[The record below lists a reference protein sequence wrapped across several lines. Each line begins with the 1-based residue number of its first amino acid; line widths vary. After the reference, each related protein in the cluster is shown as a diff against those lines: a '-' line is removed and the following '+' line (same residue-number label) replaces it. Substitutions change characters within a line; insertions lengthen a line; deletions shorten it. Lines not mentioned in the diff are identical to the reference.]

1 MIMLNLKEGIEWVT
15 PNYESHPKRSYLRAG
30 ARIECF
36 TIVGDS
42 GGAMNRK
49 LTLSDDPVFTLLLP
63 SEDAAKE
70 LMNDLYYGEYTGA

>member
-1 MIMLNLKEGIEWVT
+1 MDQVT
-15 PNYESHPKRSYLRAG
+15 PNYEFYPKRRYLRDG
-30 ARIECF
+30 IRIECF
-36 TIVGDS
+36 AIVGDS
-42 GGAMNRK
+42 GGATNRE